1 MSYAKVLCAALVG
14 AGGHVAE
21 VEACVAPGLPAV
33 IITGLPDE
41 ALYESRERVRAAI
54 GNSGGA
60 WPYQRISVNL
70 SPAYLRKFGSAFD
83 LPIALAVL
91 AADGQLPT
99 AGLRGVLVVGE
110 LGLDGSVRPVR
121 GVLPMVA
128 ALLSQGVHRAIVP
141 ASNASEASLV
151 PGVQVLAARTLSA
164 VIDFLRGIGS
174 LEPPTPAARTQPA
187 APPDMV
193 DVAGQ
198 HMGRLAVE
206 VAAAGGHH
214 LAFFGYPGGGKT
226 MLANRLP
233 SLLPELTDEE
243 ALEVTSIHSVAG
255 LLAPGASLIR
265 RPPLQTPHHTS
276 SVASLVGGGSG
287 LARPGSLSLAHHGIL
302 LLDEAPEFP
311 GRVLE
316 ALRQPLEQ
324 GIITIGR
331 RDGTVVYPAAVQLVL
346 TANPCGCTTPLTAVN
361 VCECTPSALRRYR
374 RRLSGPLLDRID
386 IQLSLPP
393 VSAVELLAEDQS
405 RESSAQVAARVA
417 KARAAAAD
425 RWAELGCRTNA
436 QVPGRALRDRRWR
449 LSRGATVGLGQL
461 LDEGAVSSRGYDRV
475 VRLAWTIADL
485 LERAMPGAPE
495 VDLAVTLRRGHQALP
510 SPEFRVDGEDDDD
523 GGC

>member
-33 IITGLPDE
+33 IMTGLPDL

-70 SPAYLRKFGSAFD
+70 SPAYLRKFGSGFD

-110 LGLDGSVRPVR
+110 LGLDGSVRPVC

-128 ALLSQGVHRAIVP
+128 AVLRQGVRRAIVP
-141 ASNASEASLV
+141 AFNASEAALV
-151 PGVQVLAARTLSA
+151 PGVQVLAARTLGA

-174 LEPPTPAARTQPA
+174 LEPPPPAAQTQPA
-187 APPDMV
+187 APPDLI

-198 HMGRLAVE
+198 RMGRLAVE

-233 SLLPELTDEE
+233 ALLPELTDDE

-255 LLAPGASLIR
+255 ALAPGGSLIR
-265 RPPLQTPHHTS
+265 RPPLQAPHHTS
-276 SVASLVGGGSG
+276 SVAALVGGGAG
-287 LARPGSLSLAHHGIL
+287 LARPGALSLAHRGVL

-311 GRVLE
+311 GRALD
-316 ALRQPLEQ
+316 ALRQPLEE
-324 GIITIGR
+324 GFIMLGR

-346 TANPCGCTTPLTAVN
+346 TANPCGCSVPRAAAQS
-361 VCECTPSALRRYR
+361 CECSPSAMRRYR

-386 IQLSLPP
+386 IQLSLQP
-393 VSAVELLAEDQS
+393 VSAADLLADDRS

-417 KARAAAAD
+417 AARATAAL
-425 RWAELGCRTNA
+425 RWAALGCGTNA
-436 QVPGRALRDRRWR
+436 QVPGRSLRDRRWR
-449 LSRGATVGLGQL
+449 LPRGATVGLGRL
-461 LDEGAVSSRGYDRV
+461 LDDGAVSSRGFDRV

-485 LERAMPGAPE
+485 FGRGTPGAAE
-495 VDLAVTLRRGHQALP
+495 VDLAVDLRRGHQTLP
-510 SPEFRVDGEDDDD
+510 NPEFRVEEDGH